1 MFMQRKLKDTTPIAR
16 PNSEAIRSHL
26 GEALSCHCQ
35 CGICHDY
42 TCWLLSGWVSGAFLF
57 RNTLDCDNET
67 ALVVTFKT
75 WILTSIIM
83 VALSLGTDLCFFQQS
98 GLTKADADYIFDSLS
113 VLITWKFLV
122 NAMLGY
128 GRK

>member
-1 MFMQRKLKDTTPIAR
+1 MGQWSL
-16 PNSEAIRSHL
+16 
-26 GEALSCHCQ
+26 
-35 CGICHDY
+35 
-42 TCWLLSGWVSGAFLF
+42 LF

>member
-1 MFMQRKLKDTTPIAR
+1 
-16 PNSEAIRSHL
+16 
-26 GEALSCHCQ
+26 
-35 CGICHDY
+35 
-42 TCWLLSGWVSGAFLF
+42 
-57 RNTLDCDNET
+57 LDCDNET